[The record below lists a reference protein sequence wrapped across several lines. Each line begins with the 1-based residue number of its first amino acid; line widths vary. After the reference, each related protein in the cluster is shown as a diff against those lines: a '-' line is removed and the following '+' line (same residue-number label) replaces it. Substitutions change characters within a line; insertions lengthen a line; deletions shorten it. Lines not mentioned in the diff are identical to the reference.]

1 MRRTIKMN
9 LNGNLPSDW
18 KSPLFSLVPDL
29 VPEDDTY
36 TRNVSLT
43 SPLKTRHTTPESKLE
58 SSGGRIEAFALVQSL
73 DKPSATEKVGQSTS
87 DHRYSLDMSPTH
99 PTSGLPNI
107 GSSCYL
113 NSALQAL
120 AHAPILLHLL
130 QTAYKLRPTPRPH
143 KKTSN
148 THITQRKFD
157 SMLRLSEDVQDA
169 LAFLTTYPQP
179 LPFREVEQ
187 LMFHL
192 HKNLGIVN
200 PQFVG
205 FKQNDSHEALLAL
218 LDVLDETTMP
228 IASADD
234 EIASA
239 AEARADDASE
249 LVVVFRPNQP
259 TAQRL
264 ALLSSLFASF
274 QATPRTPIRD
284 SCTGLLGGTVLCHS
298 CGQARVSLHAFTAL
312 SLPLPPTPFFSFGH
326 AHRIETLLAE
336 MAVCSEVEGFVC
348 SCCGRAGQTVTHGE
362 LLSIELQVLSVLSE
376 GQLESVDSCSHRQHA
391 APLRL
396 RRLRTSDGD
405 CSADARHA
413 VSAGGD
419 DQPCRDGAGRTLH
432 FVCWGVRREGR
443 VEGRSRAESEGK
455 RPGGGVDEGSEGNE
469 EECEGE
475 RREGEW
481 RREREGED
489 FFLCSSACVSDSASL
504 AVSSVS
510 VATTPARPPLAPPNH
525 PKRMCVCIS
534 KHRDDWTEGDAVRAA
549 GWHCRRCLGPLS
561 LDIESTHTLPFQAA
575 LPGVLDGWISFIRF
589 QAIVRLNGSIP

>member
-1 MRRTIKMN
+1 
-9 LNGNLPSDW
+9 
-18 KSPLFSLVPDL
+18 
-29 VPEDDTY
+29 
-36 TRNVSLT
+36 
-43 SPLKTRHTTPESKLE
+43 
-58 SSGGRIEAFALVQSL
+58 
-73 DKPSATEKVGQSTS
+73 
-87 DHRYSLDMSPTH
+87 
-99 PTSGLPNI
+99 
-107 GSSCYL
+107 
-113 NSALQAL
+113 
-120 AHAPILLHLL
+120 
-130 QTAYKLRPTPRPH
+130 
-143 KKTSN
+143 
-148 THITQRKFD
+148 
-157 SMLRLSEDVQDA
+157 MLRLSEDVQDA

-362 LLSIELQVLSVLSE
+362 FVAAWPKVLFLRVESGESLFLLLSIELQVLSVLSE

-432 FVCWGVRREGR
+432 FMS
-443 VEGRSRAESEGK
+443 GRST
-455 RPGGGVDEGSEGNE
+455 
-469 EECEGE
+469 
-475 RREGEW
+475 
-481 RREREGED
+481 
-489 FFLCSSACVSDSASL
+489 
-504 AVSSVS
+504 
-510 VATTPARPPLAPPNH
+510 ATTPARPPLAPPNH

>member
-1 MRRTIKMN
+1 MRRTIKN
-9 LNGNLPSDW
+9 EPHW
-18 KSPLFSLVPDL
+18 KSPFRLKSPYSSFIPDL
-29 VPEDDTY
+29 IPEDDKY
-36 TRNVSLT
+36 QQNVSLA
-43 SPLKTRHTTPESKLE
+43 SSRKTRDTTPESKLE

-73 DKPSATEKVGQSTS
+73 DKPSATENVEQSSS
-87 DHRYSLDMSPTH
+87 DRRYSLDMSPTVDPH
-99 PTSGLPNI
+99 HSQAFTSSYYEPSLSDDSRIKTKSPEQHSSKTSSTILHNQLDTPSHFTQPSPRPSFQHFHPSLFLQRPTSGLPNI

-120 AHAPILLHLL
+120 AHVPILLHLL
-130 QTAYKLRPTPRPH
+130 QTAYQLRPTPRPH

-148 THITQRKFD
+148 THITQLQFD

-169 LAFLTTYPQP
+169 LAFLTTFPP
-179 LPFREVEQ
+179 SHSFRDVEQ

-205 FKQNDSHEALLAL
+205 FKQNDSHEALLTL

-234 EIASA
+234 ESASA

-249 LVVVFRPNQP
+249 LVVVFKPNQP

-362 LLSIELQVLSVLSE
+362 FVAAWPKVLF
-376 GQLESVDSCSHRQHA
+376 
-391 APLRL
+391 
-396 RRLRTSDGD
+396 
-405 CSADARHA
+405 
-413 VSAGGD
+413 
-419 DQPCRDGAGRTLH
+419 LH
-432 FVCWGVRREGR
+432 FSRSNFRFSAFSRKDSSKVSIPAAIDSTLLRSAFADFERRTGIA
-443 VEGRSRAESEGK
+443 VPMPDTPYQLAGTINHVGMAQGGHYTFVGRSVGDVWTKHSDNTSSPATRPSES
-455 RPGGGVDEGSEGNE
+455 SE
-469 EECEGE
+469 
-475 RREGEW
+475 
-481 RREREGED
+481 
-489 FFLCSSACVSDSASL
+489 AYVCVYQQ
-504 AVSSVS
+504 VS
-510 VATTPARPPLAPPNH
+510 R
-525 PKRMCVCIS
+525 
-534 KHRDDWTEGDAVRAA
+534 
-549 GWHCRRCLGPLS
+549 
-561 LDIESTHTLPFQAA
+561 
-575 LPGVLDGWISFIRF
+575 
-589 QAIVRLNGSIP
+589 